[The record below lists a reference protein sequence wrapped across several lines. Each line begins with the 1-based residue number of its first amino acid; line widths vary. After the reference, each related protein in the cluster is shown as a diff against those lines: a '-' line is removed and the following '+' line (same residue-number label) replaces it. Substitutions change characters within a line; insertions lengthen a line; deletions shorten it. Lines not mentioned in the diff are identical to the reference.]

1 MSREK
6 VRKQSLFFDKTT
18 TPAIKAEVA
27 AFTSA
32 SATGARVADCFY
44 GWAAHARNVLSGNDE
59 VYPRWAGEQPAV
71 PEWVDPEYPEHAW
84 HLICLVAQG
93 LPKHA
98 PPEGCNLTSSEQRA
112 SEVLLRLSR
121 VQEAVRPLADRLEQV
136 FPLIEASISLGTE
149 VVAAT
154 VEPYEKNA
162 AIHHNAERRLIES
175 NQGTPVDSPN
185 GRRRADNEQRNRDIK
200 ILAGD
205 YMRRVGR
212 DSENE
217 AARWIAEKH
226 PDFRLSVRQLR
237 RIIAE

>member
-1 MSREK
+1 MSRGK

-18 TPAIKAEVA
+18 TPATEAEAA

-44 GWAAHARNVLSGNDE
+44 GWADRARQVLTL
-59 VYPRWAGEQPAV
+59 YPEWAGVQPAV
-71 PEWVDPEYPEHAW
+71 PEWLDTEHPHHAW

-93 LPKHA
+93 LPKYS
-98 PPEGCNLTSSEQRA
+98 PPAECNLTPSEQRA
-112 SEVLLRLSR
+112 AEVLLRLMR
-121 VQEAVRPLADRLEQV
+121 VQEAARPFADRLEQA
-136 FPLIEASISLGTE
+136 FPLIEASISLGSE

-175 NQGTPVDSPN
+175 NKGTPVDSPN
-185 GRRRADNEQRNRDIK
+185 DRRRADNDQRNREIK
-200 ILAGD
+200 SLAAD
-205 YMRRVGR
+205 YMRRVG
-212 DSENE
+212 SSSVKG
-217 AARWIAEKH
+217 AAEHIEKKR
-226 PDFRLSVRQLR
+226 PDFGLKARQLR

>member
-1 MSREK
+1 MSRGK

-18 TPAIKAEVA
+18 TPVTEAEAA

-44 GWAAHARNVLSGNDE
+44 GWADRARQVLAL
-59 VYPRWAGEQPAV
+59 YPEWAGLQPTV
-71 PEWVDPEYPEHAW
+71 PEWLDTEYPHHAW

-93 LPKHA
+93 LPKYA
-98 PPEGCNLTSSEQRA
+98 PPAGCNLTPSEQRA
-112 SEVLLRLSR
+112 AEVLLRLSR
-121 VQEAVRPLADRLEQV
+121 VQEAARPFADRLELV
-136 FPLIEASISLGTE
+136 FPLIEASISLGSE

-175 NQGTPVDSPN
+175 NKGTPVDSPN
-185 GRRRADNEQRNRDIK
+185 GRRHADNDQRNK
-200 ILAGD
+200 EVKSLAVD
-205 YMRRVGR
+205 YMRRVG
-212 DSENE
+212 SNSANG
-217 AARWIAEKH
+217 AAKHIAKKR
-226 PDFRLSVRQLR
+226 PDFGLSVRQLR